1 MQTFL
6 PYPDPRASAAVLDD
20 RRLGKQRVETFQVLR
35 ALTWPQ
41 YGWKHHPVVKMWR
54 GFVPALVSYGL
65 ACVDEWRARGRA
77 DATRTALLEFTGGD
91 EPEWNDLH
99 DAGALPPWVGDEALH
114 LSHRSALVRK
124 EPEHYRPLFAD
135 VPDDLPYV
143 WPDPAF
149 PRWPL
154 RRGSDRPFELAE
166 ALPLLGLD
174 KPPPGAADVV
184 ATPARRGRRAAP
196 RSRRRLDPRAA
207 RRPLHPRHDA
217 VGRRPPLPPA
227 QHLGTGAPRGHR
239 RRLGVD
245 RPPALERR
253 PARHGGGGRRRGRV
267 PLRAPRRG
275 DPHAGGCRG
284 RRPGGDAGIRRP
296 GSQDRAAAAGPALTD
311 QRRAAQMVGSHAAT
325 PARHPSCWVTEPLA
339 TPWMPRP
346 RRG

>member
-77 DATRTALLEFTGGD
+77 DATRTALLEFTGGAEPDWD
-91 EPEWNDLH
+91 ELH

-154 RRGSDRPFELAE
+154 RRGVASPLGLAE
-166 ALPLLGLD
+166 ALPLLALD
-174 KPPPGAADVV
+174 TPPPGAADVV
-184 ATPARRGRRAAP
+184 ATLLAGDDVRLATPATSGSHAGADAASADPTTLGLLAGLCTPGTTLWVVDRPTLARSAPAPQPRAGTGAVSGSIARQPSAADRLAMEQEAHAEAEFRFVRRRAAT
-196 RSRRRLDPRAA
+196 RTRA
-207 RRPLHPRHDA
+207 DA
-217 VGRRPPLPPA
+217 VG
-227 QHLGTGAPRGHR
+227 
-239 RRLGVD
+239 
-245 RPPALERR
+245 
-253 PARHGGGGRRRGRV
+253 
-267 PLRAPRRG
+267 
-275 DPHAGGCRG
+275 AGLVVT
-284 RRPGGDAGIRRP
+284 P
-296 GSQDRAAAAGPALTD
+296 AAADPGPG
-311 QRRAAQMVGSHAAT
+311 VG
-325 PARHPSCWVTEPLA
+325 
-339 TPWMPRP
+339 RP
-346 RRG
+346 RLVLP